1 MDLSFTLTPRGER
14 RLPDW
19 AVSLA
24 DIKAAA
30 DTHRSD
36 NAGIAAADDLR
47 GQDETSDKVHVLARK
62 IMPEADGPIDTVALG
77 GSFNPL
83 VARQLMVGKIG

>member
-1 MDLSFTLTPRGER
+1 MDLSFTLTPRGTS
-14 RLPDW
+14 RLPKW

-30 DTHRSD
+30 EIHRYGGG
-36 NAGIAAADDLR
+36 GIAVEGVLR
-47 GQDETSDKVHVLARK
+47 GQVEEPDKVQLLACK
-62 IMPEADGPIDTVALG
+62 IMSGGDGSIDAVSLG

-83 VARQLMVGKIG
+83 VARQLMVGEKG

>member
-1 MDLSFTLTPRGER
+1 MDLSFTLTPRGEN
-14 RLPDW
+14 RLPKW

-30 DTHRSD
+30 EERRYH
-36 NAGIAAADDLR
+36 NAPLSVSGSLR
-47 GQDETSDKVHVLARK
+47 GQDDGLDEIHVLARK
-62 IMPEADGPIDTVALG
+62 ITPETNGMIDTVTLG

-83 VARQLMVGKIG
+83 VARQLMVGNIR

>member
-1 MDLSFTLTPRGER
+1 MDLSFTLTPRGEN
-14 RLPDW
+14 RLPKW

-30 DTHRSD
+30 EERRYH
-36 NAGIAAADDLR
+36 NAPVSASGFLR
-47 GQDETSDKVHVLARK
+47 GQDDGLDAIHVLACNVTT
-62 IMPEADGPIDTVALG
+62 ATNGLIDTVTLG